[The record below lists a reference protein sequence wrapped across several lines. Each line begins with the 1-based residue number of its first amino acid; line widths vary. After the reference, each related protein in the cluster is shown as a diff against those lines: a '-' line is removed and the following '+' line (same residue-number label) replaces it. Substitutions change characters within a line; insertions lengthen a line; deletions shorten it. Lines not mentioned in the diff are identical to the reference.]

1 MKCDVKRARD
11 CVHSLEA
18 ALDSLSFSAPE
29 ALDYHLGR
37 CADELTAIAKS
48 LGLVVTKHGIE
59 LPKDKT

>member
-1 MKCDVKRARD
+1 MSRDVKRARD
-11 CVHSLEA
+11 CVRSLERA
-18 ALDSLSFSAPE
+18 IDSLSYSAPE
-29 ALDYHLGR
+29 ALEMNLGR